1 MWNDLNVSQQ
11 ADLSPY
17 RRRVFP
23 HPPNTP
29 HETEFIKHIK
39 RFGHG

>member
-1 MWNDLNVSQQ
+1 MSASKLT
-11 ADLSPY
+11 SPPTGGGFY
-17 RRRVFP
+17 P
-23 HPPNTP
+23 TPKQHPPNTP